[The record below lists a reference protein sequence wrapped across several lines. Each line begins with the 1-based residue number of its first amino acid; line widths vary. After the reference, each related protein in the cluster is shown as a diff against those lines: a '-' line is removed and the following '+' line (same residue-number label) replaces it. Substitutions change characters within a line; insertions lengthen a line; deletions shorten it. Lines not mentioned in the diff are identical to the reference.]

1 MGIQHTFSQNDFVN
15 EGFIN
20 GIIIKKTIK
29 ENYVVF
35 RILTKYDS
43 LNINLS
49 GLLLKEYKEIA
60 AGFNIGD
67 FVEMKGYITIHFSKK
82 NKQPRQSFVITDIKK
97 TNNISSILFSC
108 VSSDRINNGY
118 NNYFH
123 LKGFTK
129 NITVINNNFAF
140 IIMSIYNQTLQLLNK
155 VIITVNKQ
163 NMKDIN
169 KLRKGDLIEVFAR
182 LQETPISYKINNKN
196 EYILEPLIL
205 YHINYLEIDSFG
217 K

>member
-1 MGIQHTFSQNDFVN
+1 MEIQHAFSQNDFVN

-49 GLLLKEYKEIA
+49 GLLLKENKEIS
-60 AGFNIGD
+60 AGLNIGN
-67 FVEMKGYITIHFSKK
+67 FVEMKGYITTHISKK
-82 NKQPRQSFVITDIKK
+82 TQQPRQSFVITDIKK
-97 TNNISSILFSC
+97 TNNISSMLFPC
-108 VSSDRINNGY
+108 ISSNSINNGY

-129 NITVINNNFAF
+129 NITVVNNNLAF
-140 IIMSIYNQTLQLLNK
+140 ITLSIYNQTLQALNK
-155 VIITVNKQ
+155 AIITVNKQ

-169 KLRKGDLIEVFAR
+169 KLRKGDIIEVFAR
-182 LQETPISYKINNKN
+182 LQETPISYKINNKK
-196 EYILEPLIL
+196 EYMLEPLIL
-205 YHINYLEIDSFG
+205 YHINYLEIDTFM